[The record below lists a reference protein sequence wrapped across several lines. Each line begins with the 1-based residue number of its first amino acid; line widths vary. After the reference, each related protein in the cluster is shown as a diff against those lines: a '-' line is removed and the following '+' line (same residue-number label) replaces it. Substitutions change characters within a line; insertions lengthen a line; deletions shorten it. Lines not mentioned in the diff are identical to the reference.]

1 MRMVLKGEPVNILSI
16 LQQIHLVKSDLS
28 LNSCTDPCF
37 FYLAV
42 GAHHNPSLAFLT
54 IILDRACLGS
64 KLKNSRHSGDGQK
77 ACLQGSRNAPFLP
90 SKQAH
95 ALSPLGANF
104 HPPFFL
110 LWWVWFDPKTYLTTK
125 ELVKS
130 GPKPAF
136 LHPYTTFLAG
146 KWHKSSPPLSS
157 LTPNSLIFMQKCYV
171 YV

>member
-95 ALSPLGANF
+95 ALSPLGQMFN
-104 HPPFFL
+104 PPFFCC
-110 LWWVWFDPKTYLTTK
+110 DGYGLT
-125 ELVKS
+125 LDLS
-130 GPKPAF
+130 GNKRVDE
-136 LHPYTTFLAG
+136 
-146 KWHKSSPPLSS
+146 
-157 LTPNSLIFMQKCYV
+157 I
-171 YV
+171 